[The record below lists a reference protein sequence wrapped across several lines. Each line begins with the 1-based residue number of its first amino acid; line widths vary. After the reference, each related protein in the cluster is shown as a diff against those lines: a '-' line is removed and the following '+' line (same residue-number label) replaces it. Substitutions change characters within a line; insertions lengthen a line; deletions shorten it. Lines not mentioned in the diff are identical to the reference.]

1 MSFER
6 RTIVAHSYTNL
17 LYHIVF
23 ATLERSRLIS
33 GEFPCRLHEY
43 LGGIVRGLGG
53 ISLGVNGAEDHIH
66 MLAKLHQDLAV
77 SEFVE
82 KVKSNSSGW
91 AENVL
96 PGGFAWQRGYS
107 AFTVSESQVEKV
119 RRYIANQQIRHKR
132 VTFEEELRTL
142 L

>member
-1 MSFER
+1 MSFEKSI
-6 RTIVAHSYTNL
+6 TVAHSYTNL

-23 ATLERSRLIS
+23 ATLERGCLIS
-33 GEFPCRLHEY
+33 GEFASRLHQY

-53 ISLGVNGAEDHIH
+53 ISLGVNGAEEHIH

-96 PGGFAWQRGYS
+96 AGGG
-107 AFTVSESQVEKV
+107 
-119 RRYIANQQIRHKR
+119 
-132 VTFEEELRTL
+132 
-142 L
+142 